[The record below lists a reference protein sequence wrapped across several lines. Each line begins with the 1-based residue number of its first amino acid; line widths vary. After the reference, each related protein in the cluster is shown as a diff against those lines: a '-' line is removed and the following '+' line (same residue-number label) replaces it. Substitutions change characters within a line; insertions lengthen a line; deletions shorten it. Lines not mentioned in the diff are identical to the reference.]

1 MTFNRT
7 NEQALLE
14 AIYSNDTDTVTTLL
28 SKDDYRNLTI
38 RGYTLLYY
46 ALHAANSEMV
56 NHLLK
61 NGADLFYAK
70 EEDEAYDSRESIPSV
85 YFLIQKFDNDFVRQC
100 LKNLDVNK
108 IIDKDGGTL
117 LHFVAIKGL
126 RESLI
131 PLLVG
136 LGINPDAKNDY
147 GYTALNCAK
156 IFKRN
161 HILDILEHFKALT
174 YDVRSET
181 ALYGY

>member
-7 NEQALLE
+7 HEQALLE
-14 AIYSNDTDTVTTLL
+14 AIYSNDTNTVTTLL
-28 SKDDYRNLTI
+28 SKEDYRNLTI

-46 ALHAANSEMV
+46 ALHAANTEMV

-70 EEDEAYDSRESIPSV
+70 EDDAYDSRESIPSV
-85 YFLIQKFDNDFVRQC
+85 YFLFQKYDNEFVRQC

-108 IIDKDGGTL
+108 IIDEDGSTL

-136 LGINPDAKNDY
+136 LGINPDAENDC

-161 HILDILEHFKALT
+161 HIMDILEHFKTLTT
-174 YDVRSET
+174 YDAHCET